1 MRYALV
7 QNGEIQQWIIWDGVS
22 PYTPPSGMELVSEAD
37 AIGLPVKQPEVV
49 RETLVFPFDFIDR
62 FTLQELSDI
71 QQSIDPLVIKFRTKI
86 QTMVQPIDIDH
97 EETVMG
103 LGYMEMVGL
112 LAPGRANEIR
122 GL

>member
-7 QNGEIQQWIIWDGVS
+7 QNGLIQQWIVWDGVS
-22 PYTPPSGMELVSEAD
+22 PYTPPSGMELLSEAD
-37 AIGLPVKQPEVV
+37 AIGLTVKQPEVI

-62 FTLQELSDI
+62 FTLDELSNI

-86 QTMVQPIDIDH
+86 QTMVQPIDLDH
-97 EETVMG
+97 EDTVMG
-103 LGYMEMVGL
+103 LGYLEMVGL
-112 LAPGRANEIR
+112 LAPGRANELR